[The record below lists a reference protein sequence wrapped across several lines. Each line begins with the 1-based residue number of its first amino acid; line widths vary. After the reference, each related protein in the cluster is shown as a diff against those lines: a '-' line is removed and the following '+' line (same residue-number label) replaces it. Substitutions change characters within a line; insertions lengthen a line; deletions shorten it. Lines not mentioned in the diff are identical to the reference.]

1 MLFTLFAPL
10 PFGGTIWRGRLDNN
24 KDKEKKGEPCYALV
38 HDESEVGKKRER
50 EKQENQTRKRRPKG
64 EKKGEPCRAAFRLY
78 WNRDHVI
85 HPFHRIAGGWGM
97 ETHPAENPFL
107 TLSLICTPLCKNIS
121 ARAFSRLHDCN
132 RHMRTHWR
140 IKPYSCPECHRNF
153 VRQDA
158 LTRHLRLD
166 FGHNRCSGYPG
177 PLPGNAD
184 QGEKDGDDDE
194 EDIMEDD
201 EDFPDPDAED
211 QNAGNETKPASKS
224 STSSAAT
231 TGAKGVPSPV
241 LPSPTSPTTI
251 SNKAKTTSTTGA
263 SEQERER
270 PLTISTAAANAGQV
284 STAAVSNASATKEA
298 HPTPRTSD
306 SISKFEKEDQE
317 RSPHARHPSSTT
329 PMSFVHLADRPIA
342 ASEGGK
348 EVSGQPHAR
357 SYSHSAYNY
366 GPSTPLTIQ
375 TGNMPMRPTK
385 HLERRATAPVV
396 REGES
401 WMGHAQ
407 GQGYAQE
414 PVSSPV
420 DEYPRGGP
428 GYGGG
433 YRHEMDRPR
442 SATHLPPDYP
452 TSPKD
457 IRRSPGPQSA
467 QAEWHTRSGPPS
479 AHWGWSNPPPSSQD
493 ARLRH
498 PTWSSSSL
506 PPHPQDPSPMQP
518 PHSPVESW
526 SRGHP
531 PPSPHDDPRKSS
543 IRSMSR
549 YGSSPYPI
557 PEHGSGGA
565 ERHHRGSS
573 GPMSPAGPMRS
584 GDPYRRSTA
593 TAEMDRVG
601 SWSEQ
606 RSRSF
611 HGAEGMQDP
620 RSRYESAGSNLP
632 PASSAMSTGR
642 SPVAAEAAASSSLV
656 SERSHSVS
664 GMVGVDRMYPATS
677 VGGGSFHE
685 REHPSGS
692 IPPPIKTSGDPNC
705 RDYRPTRSQSMM
717 DYDAAAMRRSR
728 YAGDP
733 KMVLREERCSMS
745 PPGHRL
751 PIIDTSRSYEGV
763 GPRYPYSAGAERP
776 PGPVMEGSSYPS
788 REEVDE
794 IQARRRDEGGVGYY
808 DEHGPRSATFQ
819 RAHHGY

>member
-1 MLFTLFAPL
+1 
-10 PFGGTIWRGRLDNN
+10 
-24 KDKEKKGEPCYALV
+24 
-38 HDESEVGKKRER
+38 
-50 EKQENQTRKRRPKG
+50 
-64 EKKGEPCRAAFRLY
+64 
-78 WNRDHVI
+78 
-85 HPFHRIAGGWGM
+85 
-97 ETHPAENPFL
+97 
-107 TLSLICTPLCKNIS
+107 
-121 ARAFSRLHDCN
+121 
-132 RHMRTHWR
+132 MRTHWR

-184 QGEKDGDDDE
+184 QGDKEGDDDE
-194 EDIMEDD
+194 EDMMEDD
-201 EDFPDPDAED
+201 EDFPDLDTED
-211 QNAGNETKPASKS
+211 QNAGNDTKPASKGS
-224 STSSAAT
+224 IKAD
-231 TGAKGVPSPV
+231 PSPA
-241 LPSPTSPTTI
+241 LSSPTSPTTVN
-251 SNKAKTTSTTGA
+251 NKFKSVSTTGA

-270 PLTISTAAANAGQV
+270 PLTISTTAANTSTV
-284 STAAVSNASATKEA
+284 SAVAASSCSVNKETQ
-298 HPTPRTSD
+298 PTPRISD
-306 SISKFEKEDQE
+306 STQAKFEKEDQE
-317 RSPHARHPSSTT
+317 RGGRPDPSSPHRRHPASAT
-329 PMSFVHLADRPIA
+329 PMTFVHLAERPVA
-342 ASEGGK
+342 PSEGGK
-348 EVSGQPHAR
+348 EVSGQPHVR

-366 GPSTPLTIQ
+366 GPATPLTIQ

-401 WMGHAQ
+401 WLGHAQ
-407 GQGYAQE
+407 GQGYTQE
-414 PVSSPV
+414 PISSPV

-428 GYGGG
+428 GYGS
-433 YRHEMDRPR
+433 YRHEIDRPR
-442 SATHLPPDYP
+442 SATYLPPDYP

-467 QAEWHTRSGPPS
+467 QGEWHTRSGPPS
-479 AHWGWSNPPPSSQD
+479 GHWGWSNPPPPSQD

-498 PTWSSSSL
+498 PTWSSSSSL
-506 PPHPQDPSPMQP
+506 PPHPQDPSSMQP

-543 IRSMSR
+543 IRPMSR

-557 PEHGSGGA
+557 PEHGSGSA

-584 GDPYRRSTA
+584 SDPYRRSTA
-593 TAEMDRVG
+593 AVEMDRVG

-632 PASSAMSTGR
+632 PSSSAMSSGR
-642 SPVAAEAAASSSLV
+642 SPVAAEAASSSSLV

-664 GMVGVDRMYPATS
+664 GMVGVDRMYPAAS
-677 VGGGSFHE
+677 AGGGGSFHE

-692 IPPPIKTSGDPNC
+692 IQAPIKTSMAPGGDPNGH
-705 RDYRPTRSQSMM
+705 DYRPTRSQSMM
-717 DYDAAAMRRSR
+717 DYDAAAAMRRPR

-733 KMVLREERCSMS
+733 KMVLREERRSMS
-745 PPGHRL
+745 PPPHRL
-751 PIIDTSRSYEGV
+751 PIIDTSRPYESGA
-763 GPRYPYSAGAERP
+763 PRYPYSAGAERP
-776 PGPVMEGSSYPS
+776 PSGPGSVMEGGSYPS
-788 REEVDE
+788 REEMDE
-794 IQARRRDEGGVGYY
+794 MQARRRDDGGVPGSASGYY
-808 DEHGPRSATFQ
+808 DEQHGPRSATFQ
-819 RAHHGY
+819 RSPHRY

>member
-1 MLFTLFAPL
+1 
-10 PFGGTIWRGRLDNN
+10 
-24 KDKEKKGEPCYALV
+24 
-38 HDESEVGKKRER
+38 
-50 EKQENQTRKRRPKG
+50 
-64 EKKGEPCRAAFRLY
+64 
-78 WNRDHVI
+78 
-85 HPFHRIAGGWGM
+85 
-97 ETHPAENPFL
+97 
-107 TLSLICTPLCKNIS
+107 
-121 ARAFSRLHDCN
+121 
-132 RHMRTHWR
+132 MRTHWR

-184 QGEKDGDDDE
+184 QGEKDGDEDE
-194 EDIMEDD
+194 EDMMEDD
-201 EDFPDPDAED
+201 EDFPDLDAED
-211 QNAGNETKPASKS
+211 QNAGNDAKPTSKS
-224 STSSAAT
+224 ATNTKGPAAT
-231 TGAKGVPSPV
+231 AAGVKGDPSPT
-241 LPSPTSPTTI
+241 LPSPTSPTAV
-251 SNKAKTTSTTGA
+251 SNKAKAAPTPGA
-263 SEQERER
+263 SDQERER
-270 PLTISTAAANAGQV
+270 PLTISTAAANASAV
-284 STAAVSNASATKEA
+284 YTAATSSASVTKET

-306 SISKFEKEDQE
+306 STQSKFDKEDQE
-317 RSPHARHPSSTT
+317 
-329 PMSFVHLADRPIA
+329 LAIPE
-342 ASEGGK
+342 SGK
-348 EVSGQPHAR
+348 EVSGQPHSR

-366 GPSTPLTIQ
+366 GPATPLTIQ

-401 WMGHAQ
+401 WLGHAQ

-428 GYGGG
+428 GYGS
-433 YRHEMDRPR
+433 YRHDTDRPR

-467 QAEWHTRSGPPS
+467 QGEWHTRSGPPS

-498 PTWSSSSL
+498 PTWSSSSSL
-506 PPHPQDPSPMQP
+506 PPHSQDPSSMQP

-543 IRSMSR
+543 IRAMSR

-584 GDPYRRSTA
+584 SDPYRRSTA

-601 SWSEQ
+601 SWNEQ

-611 HGAEGMQDP
+611 HGVEGMQDP

-632 PASSAMSTGR
+632 PASSAMLAGR
-642 SPVAAEAAASSSLV
+642 SPIAAEATSSSSLV

-664 GMVGVDRMYPATS
+664 GMVGVERMYPAPS

-685 REHPSGS
+685 REHLSGS
-692 IPPPIKTSGDPNC
+692 IPSPIKTSMAPGDLNG

-717 DYDAAAMRRSR
+717 DYDADRMAAAAAMRRSR
-728 YAGDP
+728 YMGDP
-733 KMVLREERCSMS
+733 KMVLREERRSIS
-745 PPGHRL
+745 PPAHRL
-751 PIIDTSRSYEGV
+751 PIIDTSRSYEGS

-776 PGPVMEGSSYPS
+776 PSGPGPAMEGGSYSS
-788 REEVDE
+788 REEMDE
-794 IQARRRDEGGVGYY
+794 IQAGRRDEGSAPGIGGYY

-819 RAHHGY
+819 RAPHDY

>member
-1 MLFTLFAPL
+1 
-10 PFGGTIWRGRLDNN
+10 
-24 KDKEKKGEPCYALV
+24 
-38 HDESEVGKKRER
+38 
-50 EKQENQTRKRRPKG
+50 
-64 EKKGEPCRAAFRLY
+64 
-78 WNRDHVI
+78 
-85 HPFHRIAGGWGM
+85 
-97 ETHPAENPFL
+97 
-107 TLSLICTPLCKNIS
+107 
-121 ARAFSRLHDCN
+121 
-132 RHMRTHWR
+132 MRTHWR

-184 QGEKDGDDDE
+184 QGEKDGDEDE
-194 EDIMEDD
+194 EDMMEDD

-211 QNAGNETKPASKS
+211 QNTGNDSKPTSKS
-224 STSSAAT
+224 ATNTTGSAT
-231 TGAKGVPSPV
+231 TAAGVKGDPSPA
-241 LPSPTSPTTI
+241 LPSPTSPTAV
-251 SNKAKTTSTTGA
+251 SNKAKAASTPGA
-263 SEQERER
+263 SDQERER
-270 PLTISTAAANAGQV
+270 SLTISTAAANANASAV
-284 STAAVSNASATKEA
+284 YTVAASSASATKET
-298 HPTPRTSD
+298 HPTLRTSD
-306 SISKFEKEDQE
+306 LTQSKFDKEDQE
-317 RSPHARHPSSTT
+317 RSPHARHSSSAT
-329 PMSFVHLADRPIA
+329 PMSFVHLADRPVA
-342 ASEGGK
+342 TPEGGK
-348 EVSGQPHAR
+348 EVSGQPHSR

-366 GPSTPLTIQ
+366 GPTTPLTIQ

-385 HLERRATAPVV
+385 HLERRATAPVA

-401 WMGHAQ
+401 WLGHAQ

-428 GYGGG
+428 GYGG
-433 YRHEMDRPR
+433 YRHDMDRPR

-467 QAEWHTRSGPPS
+467 QGEWHTRSGPPS

-498 PTWSSSSL
+498 PTWSSSSSL
-506 PPHPQDPSPMQP
+506 PSHSQDPSSMQP
-518 PHSPVESW
+518 PHSPAESW

-531 PPSPHDDPRKSS
+531 PSSPHDDPRKSS
-543 IRSMSR
+543 IRAMSR

-557 PEHGSGGA
+557 PDHGSGGA

-584 GDPYRRSTA
+584 SDPYRRSTA

-601 SWSEQ
+601 SWNEQ

-632 PASSAMSTGR
+632 PASSAMSAGR
-642 SPVAAEAAASSSLV
+642 SPIAADATSSSLV

-664 GMVGVDRMYPATS
+664 GMVGVERLYPATS
-677 VGGGSFHE
+677 IGGGSFHE

-692 IPPPIKTSGDPNC
+692 IPSPIKSSMAAGDLNG

-717 DYDAAAMRRSR
+717 DYDADRMAAAAMRRSR

-733 KMVLREERCSMS
+733 KVMLREERRSMS

-751 PIIDTSRSYEGV
+751 PIIDTSRSYEGG

-776 PGPVMEGSSYPS
+776 PSGPGPAMEGGSYSS
-788 REEVDE
+788 REEMDE
-794 IQARRRDEGGVGYY
+794 MQTRRRDEGGVPNSGGYY

-819 RAHHGY
+819 RAPHGY